1 MRFYFPQFIRYRR
14 FDDGFLF
21 RPRTCNLLW
30 PPSSSFPFPSCDSH
44 PIGLQTCPSFRFR
57 ARGYFGYRC
66 ARPPSKSHGPHHATG
81 YWLGHLDPPPLFRR
95 RLSSLSNAPGWRTG
109 FPSPRLNPPSL
120 PAPRFGSLDVED
132 YLATLLMGRVGLK
145 VHVTFNV

>member
-30 PPSSSFPFPSCDSH
+30 PSSSSFPFPSCSSH

-57 ARGYFGYRC
+57 ARGYSGYRC
-66 ARPPSKSHGPHHATG
+66 ARPPFETTEATMQPVTS
-81 YWLGHLDPPPLFRR
+81 WATWTPPPSSATDSLRSVM
-95 RLSSLSNAPGWRTG
+95 RLAGVPDLPVLDL
-109 FPSPRLNPPSL
+109 PPRHYQL
-120 PAPRFGSLDVED
+120 PAPGRLTSRT
-132 YLATLLMGRVGLK
+132 TLPHSSWDGWD
-145 VHVTFNV
+145 